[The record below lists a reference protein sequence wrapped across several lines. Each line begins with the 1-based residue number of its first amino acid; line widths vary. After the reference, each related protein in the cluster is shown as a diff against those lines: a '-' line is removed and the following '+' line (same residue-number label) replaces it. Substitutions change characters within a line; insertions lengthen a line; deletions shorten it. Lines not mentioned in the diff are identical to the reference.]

1 VLAGERHLRAKS
13 GPVGSAISD
22 VKKYRARQA
31 VVPAAKHAVRNA
43 GCGRRGAEGGVRAA
57 RSACWCSP
65 LRRLAGRLI
74 STRWGGEGGLLALAA
89 TKAGRPAYFRPMGRR
104 GPSVHRSL
112 HGRRGWHRCAG
123 VEGPPGALKTPGGP
137 HHPFGGAVFEE
148 WGEVGTGGKVVPLLR
163 RRRGCSRWEKWF
175 LRTTLEAR
183 GYPERRGGAVGA
195 RATRRAPQDVR
206 ASSPRG

>member
-1 VLAGERHLRAKS
+1 MLVGERHLRAKS

-31 VVPAAKHAVRNA
+31 VVPAAKRAVRNA
-43 GCGRRGAEGGVRAA
+43 GCGRRGAEGEVRKAG
-57 RSACWCSP
+57 CG
-65 LRRLAGRLI
+65 RRGAE
-74 STRWGGEGGLLALAA
+74 GEVGLLALAA

-163 RRRGCSRWEKWF
+163 RRRGCSRGEKWF

>member
-1 VLAGERHLRAKS
+1 MLAGERHLRAKS

-31 VVPAAKHAVRNA
+31 VVPAAKRAVRNARCGRRGAEGEVRKA
-43 GCGRRGAEGGVRAA
+43 GCGRRGAEGEV
-57 RSACWCSP
+57 
-65 LRRLAGRLI
+65 
-74 STRWGGEGGLLALAA
+74 GLLALAA

>member
-1 VLAGERHLRAKS
+1 MLAGERHLKAKS

-31 VVPAAKHAVRNA
+31 VVPAAKRAVRNA
-43 GCGRRGAEGGVRAA
+43 GCGRRGAEGEVRKAG
-57 RSACWCSP
+57 CG
-65 LRRLAGRLI
+65 RRGAE
-74 STRWGGEGGLLALAA
+74 GEVGLLALAA

-148 WGEVGTGGKVVPLLR
+148 WGEVGTGGKAVPLLR
-163 RRRGCSRWEKWF
+163 RRRGCPRWEKWF
-175 LRTTLEAR
+175 LRTTREAGVPGAAR
-183 GYPERRGGAVGA
+183 GRGRGAGNASRAAGCQGFVAA
-195 RATRRAPQDVR
+195 RLRTT
-206 ASSPRG
+206 S